1 MSGSFV
7 AIRSETGCV
16 AGSRRRAWLHAA
28 ICIDS
33 RLVGATLPPGK
44 FSQKNQEQGRER
56 RETRHRVL
64 SGAGLSSAL
73 APFRIRNYRFQWPS
87 DLLTSWAFEV
97 ETLVLGWYI
106 MVETGSVLLLTV
118 LASLQYVGTLI
129 APVVGMIGDRLG
141 HRDLLAA
148 MRFAYTVLS
157 GTIMTLAL
165 SGHLAPFNVMV
176 IVTLMG
182 LIRPSDLGVRGA
194 LLADI
199 MPPERLVGA
208 ISLARTTQ
216 DSARIAGALTG
227 ASLFAALGIGYV
239 YVAIA
244 CFYFTAAILML
255 CMTRPVQ
262 SHGAGHAADVAHGA
276 SLLRDLKEGIV
287 YAWSGPGMRAALC
300 VAFLANLTAF
310 PLTNGLLPYVARD
323 IFHTDQTGLG
333 YLSASFAVGSLIG
346 SITLSMAGGVRIA
359 RLLIGATLAWYAM
372 LLVFVELRTMP
383 VAMACLVL
391 AGTAQSMSMISAA
404 VMLMRNASAHL
415 RGRVMGVRMMVIYG
429 LPLGLLAAGSL
440 IDMIGYTATGTLLA
454 AAGFIAML
462 GIALRWRADLWPV
475 HAPANAR

>member
-1 MSGSFV
+1 LN
-7 AIRSETGCV
+7 R
-16 AGSRRRAWLHAA
+16 AGR
-28 ICIDS
+28 
-33 RLVGATLPPGK
+33 T
-44 FSQKNQEQGRER
+44 
-56 RETRHRVL
+56 
-64 SGAGLSSAL
+64 SAF
-73 APFRIRNYRFQWPS
+73 APFHIRNYRFQWPS

-129 APVVGMIGDRLG
+129 APILGMVGDRMG
-141 HRDLLAA
+141 HRDLLAM
-148 MRFAYTVLS
+148 MRFAYAALAA
-157 GTIMTLAL
+157 TIMTLAL
-165 SGHLAPFNVMV
+165 TGHLAPLNVMI
-176 IVTLMG
+176 IVAIMG

-199 MPPERLVGA
+199 MPAGQLVGA

-227 ASLFAALGIGYV
+227 AGLFAALGIGFT

-244 CFYFTAAILML
+244 CFYLTAAVLML
-255 CMTRPVQ
+255 CLTPPAK
-262 SHGAGHAADVAHGA
+262 SFGAFGHPANAAPGSSV
-276 SLLRDLKEGIV
+276 LRDLKEGIA
-287 YAWSGPGMRAALC
+287 YAWNGPGMRAALC

-310 PLTNGLLPYVARD
+310 PLTNGLLPYVARS

-333 YLSASFAVGSLIG
+333 YLSASFAAGSLIG
-346 SITLSMAGGVRIA
+346 SITLSLAGGVRIA

-372 LLVFVELRTMP
+372 LLAFVEIRTMP

-391 AGTAQSMSMISAA
+391 AGIAQSMSMISAA

-440 IDMIGYTATGTLLA
+440 IDLIGYSATGTLYA
-454 AAGFIAML
+454 AAGLVAML
-462 GIALRWRADLWPV
+462 AIALHWRADLWPV
-475 HAPANAR
+475 HAPANVR

>member
-1 MSGSFV
+1 M
-7 AIRSETGCV
+7 RYCRLT
-16 AGSRRRAWLHAA
+16 RASSALR
-28 ICIDS
+28 CPN
-33 RLVGATLPPGK
+33 REVFP
-44 FSQKNQEQGRER
+44 KNQEKGRER

-64 SGAGLSSAL
+64 SGAGRTSAL
-73 APFRIRNYRFQWPS
+73 APFHIRNYRFQWPS

-129 APVVGMIGDRLG
+129 APVLGMVGDRMG

-157 GTIMTLAL
+157 ATIMTLAL
-165 SGHLAPFNVMV
+165 TGHLAPLNVMI
-176 IVTLMG
+176 IVSIMG

-199 MPPERLVGA
+199 MPSELLVGA

-216 DSARIAGALTG
+216 DSARIVGALTG
-227 ASLFAALGIGYV
+227 AALFAALGIGFV

-244 CFYFTAAILML
+244 CFYLAAAVLML
-255 CMTRPVQ
+255 CLTRPAK
-262 SHGAGHAADVAHGA
+262 SLGAVDHPTNDTP
-276 SLLRDLKEGIV
+276 SSTLMRDLKEGIV

-346 SITLSMAGGVRIA
+346 SITLSLAGGVRIA

-372 LLVFVELRTMP
+372 LLVFVEIRTMP

-391 AGTAQSMSMISAA
+391 AGMAQSMSMISAA
-404 VMLMRNASAHL
+404 VMLMRHASAHL

-440 IDMIGYTATGTLLA
+440 IDLVGYSATGTLYA
-454 AAGFIAML
+454 SAGLIAMMA
-462 GIALRWRADLWPV
+462 IALHWRADLWPV
-475 HAPANAR
+475 HAPANVR

>member
-1 MSGSFV
+1 M
-7 AIRSETGCV
+7 RWLQLTP
-16 AGSRRRAWLHAA
+16 AGSALRSRNRA
-28 ICIDS
+28 
-33 RLVGATLPPGK
+33 
-44 FSQKNQEQGRER
+44 FSQQNQRPGSKSGFKTQKSQEKGRTR
-56 RETRHRVL
+56 RDTRHRVL
-64 SGAGLSSAL
+64 SGTTRTSAL
-73 APFRIRNYRFQWPS
+73 APFRIRSYRFQWPS

-118 LASLQYVGTLI
+118 LASLQYVGTLV
-129 APVVGMIGDRLG
+129 APVVGMIGDRVG
-141 HRDLLAA
+141 HRDLLAV
-148 MRFAYTVLS
+148 MRFAYTALA

-165 SGHLAPFNVMV
+165 TGHLAPLNVMI
-176 IVTLMG
+176 IVALMG
-182 LIRPSDLGVRGA
+182 VIRPSDLGVRGA

-199 MPPERLVGA
+199 MPPEQLVGA

-227 ASLFAALGIGYV
+227 AGLFAALGIGYV
-239 YVAIA
+239 YVGIA
-244 CFYFTAAILML
+244 SFYFVAAILML
-255 CMTRPVQ
+255 CMGRPK
-262 SHGAGHAADVAHGA
+262 SHSTVDLEPGDLPG
-276 SLLRDLKEGIV
+276 SKLLHDLKEGIV

-391 AGTAQSMSMISAA
+391 AGIAQSMSMISAA

-440 IDMIGYTATGTLLA
+440 IDLIGYTATGTLLA

-462 GIALRWRADLWPV
+462 AIALHWRADLWPV

>member
-1 MSGSFV
+1 LSGS
-7 AIRSETGCV
+7 ARTSI
-16 AGSRRRAWLHAA
+16 
-28 ICIDS
+28 
-33 RLVGATLPPGK
+33 
-44 FSQKNQEQGRER
+44 
-56 RETRHRVL
+56 
-64 SGAGLSSAL
+64 L

-87 DLLTSWAFEV
+87 DLLTSWAFEI

-129 APVVGMIGDRLG
+129 APVLGMVGDRLG
-141 HRDLLAA
+141 HRDLLAV
-148 MRFAYTVLS
+148 MRLVYTALAA
-157 GTIMTLAL
+157 TTLTLAL
-165 SGHLAPFNVMV
+165 SGYLSPFNVMI
-176 IVTLMG
+176 IVAIMG

-199 MPPERLVGA
+199 MPPAQLVGA
-208 ISLARTTQ
+208 ISVARTTQ

-227 ASLFAALGIGYV
+227 AGLFAALGIGYS
-239 YVAIA
+239 YVVIV
-244 CFYFTAAILML
+244 CLYFVSAILML
-255 CMTRPVQ
+255 SMTRPQQ
-262 SHGAGHAADVAHGA
+262 SVAPVDPSVGLLGS

-287 YAWSGPGMRAALC
+287 YSWSGPGMRAALC

-346 SITLSMAGGVRIA
+346 SITLSLAHRVRIA

-372 LLVFVELRTMP
+372 LLVFVEISTVP
-383 VAMACLVL
+383 VAMGCLL
-391 AGTAQSMSMISAA
+391 FAGIAQSMSMISAA
-404 VMLMRNASAHL
+404 VILMRTASAHL

-440 IDMIGYTATGTLLA
+440 IDLVGYSATGTLYA
-454 AAGFIAML
+454 ASGLIAML
-462 GIALRWRADLWPV
+462 AIALHWRADLWPV
-475 HAPANAR
+475 HAAANVH

>member
-1 MSGSFV
+1 
-7 AIRSETGCV
+7 
-16 AGSRRRAWLHAA
+16 
-28 ICIDS
+28 
-33 RLVGATLPPGK
+33 
-44 FSQKNQEQGRER
+44 
-56 RETRHRVL
+56 L
-64 SGAGLSSAL
+64 SGATWASAF

-129 APVVGMIGDRLG
+129 APVFGMIGDRVG
-141 HRDLLAA
+141 HRDLLAV
-148 MRFAYTVLS
+148 MRFAYTALS
-157 GTIMTLAL
+157 ATIMTLAL
-165 SGHLAPFNVMV
+165 TGHLAPLNVMI
-176 IVTLMG
+176 IVAIMG

-199 MPPERLVGA
+199 MPAERLVGA

-227 ASLFAALGIGYV
+227 AGLFAALGIGFV

-244 CFYFTAAILML
+244 CFYLSAALLML
-255 CMTRPVQ
+255 CLTRPAK
-262 SHGAGHAADVAHGA
+262 SHGVVDHRSDKPG
-276 SLLRDLKEGIV
+276 SNLLRDLKEGIV
-287 YAWSGPGMRAALC
+287 HAWNGPGMRAALC

-346 SITLSMAGGVRIA
+346 SITLSLASGVRIA

-372 LLVFVELRTMP
+372 LLVFVEIRTMP

-391 AGTAQSMSMISAA
+391 AGIAQSMSMISAA
-404 VMLMRNASAHL
+404 VILMRTASAHL

-440 IDMIGYTATGTLLA
+440 IDLIGYSATGTLYA
-454 AAGFIAML
+454 ATGLIAMMA
-462 GIALRWRADLWPV
+462 IALHWRADLWPV
-475 HAPANAR
+475 HAPANAQ

>member
-1 MSGSFV
+1 MSG
-7 AIRSETGCV
+7 T
-16 AGSRRRAWLHAA
+16 
-28 ICIDS
+28 
-33 RLVGATLPPGK
+33 
-44 FSQKNQEQGRER
+44 
-56 RETRHRVL
+56 TRT
-64 SGAGLSSAL
+64 SAL
-73 APFRIRNYRFQWPS
+73 APFRIRSYRFQWPS

-118 LASLQYVGTLI
+118 LASLQYVGTLV
-129 APVVGMIGDRLG
+129 APVVGMIGDRMG
-141 HRDLLAA
+141 HRDLLAV
-148 MRFAYTVLS
+148 MRFAYTALA

-165 SGHLAPFNVMV
+165 TGHLAPLNVMI
-176 IVTLMG
+176 IVAVMG

-199 MPPERLVGA
+199 MPPEQLVGA

-227 ASLFAALGIGYV
+227 AGLFAALGIGYV
-239 YVAIA
+239 YVGIA
-244 CFYFTAAILML
+244 SFYFIAAILML
-255 CMTRPVQ
+255 CMGRPK
-262 SHGAGHAADVAHGA
+262 SHGAADQSDIDLPG
-276 SLLRDLKEGIV
+276 SKLLRDLKEGIV

-391 AGTAQSMSMISAA
+391 AGIAQSMSMISAA

-440 IDMIGYTATGTLLA
+440 IDLIGYTATGTLLA

-462 GIALRWRADLWPV
+462 AIALHWRADLWPV

>member
-1 MSGSFV
+1 VS
-7 AIRSETGCV
+7 A
-16 AGSRRRAWLHAA
+16 
-28 ICIDS
+28 
-33 RLVGATLPPGK
+33 
-44 FSQKNQEQGRER
+44 
-56 RETRHRVL
+56 
-64 SGAGLSSAL
+64 AGLNSAL
-73 APFRIRNYRFQWPS
+73 APFRIRSYRFQWPS

-129 APVVGMIGDRLG
+129 APVVGMIGDRVG

-148 MRFAYTVLS
+148 MRFAYTALS

-165 SGHLAPFNVMV
+165 TGHLAPFNVMI
-176 IVTLMG
+176 IVSLMG

-227 ASLFAALGIGYV
+227 AGLFAALGIGYV

-244 CFYFTAAILML
+244 SFYFAAAILML
-255 CMTRPVQ
+255 CMTRPAQ
-262 SHGAGHAADVAHGA
+262 SHGEHAADVASGA

-333 YLSASFAVGSLIG
+333 YLSASFAVGSLAG

-372 LLVFVELRTMP
+372 LLVFVEIRTMP
-383 VAMACLVL
+383 VARACLVL
-391 AGTAQSMSMISAA
+391 AGIAQSMSMISAA

-462 GIALRWRADLWPV
+462 AIALHWRADLWPL

>member
-1 MSGSFV
+1 MKRP
-7 AIRSETGCV
+7 ART
-16 AGSRRRAWLHAA
+16 
-28 ICIDS
+28 
-33 RLVGATLPPGK
+33 
-44 FSQKNQEQGRER
+44 
-56 RETRHRVL
+56 
-64 SGAGLSSAL
+64 SAL

-87 DLLTSWAFEV
+87 DLLTSWAFEI

-118 LASLQYVGTLI
+118 MASLQYVGTLI
-129 APVVGMIGDRLG
+129 APVLGMVGDRIG
-141 HRDLLAA
+141 HRDLLVMMRLVYTTLAA
-148 MRFAYTVLS
+148 T
-157 GTIMTLAL
+157 TMTLAL
-165 SGHLAPFNVMV
+165 SGHLSPFNVMI
-176 IVTLMG
+176 IVTIMG

-199 MPPERLVGA
+199 MPPEQLVGA
-208 ISLARTTQ
+208 ISVARTTQ

-227 ASLFAALGIGYV
+227 AGLFAALGIGFSYV
-239 YVAIA
+239 VIA
-244 CFYFTAAILML
+244 CLYFVAAILML
-255 CMTRPVQ
+255 SMTRPKQ
-262 SHGAGHAADVAHGA
+262 SVAPADPSGGLLGS

-287 YAWSGPGMRAALC
+287 YSWSGPGMRAALC

-333 YLSASFAVGSLIG
+333 YLSASFAVGSLVG
-346 SITLSMAGGVRIA
+346 SITLSLVGGLRIA

-391 AGTAQSMSMISAA
+391 AGIAQSMSMIAAA
-404 VMLMRNASAHL
+404 VILMKTASAHL

-429 LPLGLLAAGSL
+429 LPLGLLAAGAL
-440 IDMIGYTATGTLLA
+440 IDEIGFVATGTLYAVAGMAMMLA
-454 AAGFIAML
+454 VI
-462 GIALRWRADLWPV
+462 LRWRADLWPV

>member
-1 MSGSFV
+1 MSRG
-7 AIRSETGCV
+7 
-16 AGSRRRAWLHAA
+16 
-28 ICIDS
+28 
-33 RLVGATLPPGK
+33 
-44 FSQKNQEQGRER
+44 
-56 RETRHRVL
+56 TRT
-64 SGAGLSSAL
+64 SAL

-129 APVVGMIGDRLG
+129 APVVGMIGDRMG
-141 HRDLLAA
+141 HRDLLAV
-148 MRFAYTVLS
+148 MRLAYTALS

-165 SGHLAPFNVMV
+165 SGHLAPLNVMI
-176 IVTLMG
+176 IVAIMG

-199 MPPERLVGA
+199 MPPGQLVGA

-227 ASLFAALGIGYV
+227 ASLFAVLGIGFV
-239 YVAIA
+239 YIGIA
-244 CFYFTAAILML
+244 CFYFVAAILML

-262 SHGAGHAADVAHGA
+262 SHGAADRPADATVAGTV
-276 SLLRDLKEGIV
+276 LRDLKEGIV
-287 YAWSGPGMRAALC
+287 YAWSGPGMSAALC

-359 RLLIGATLAWYAM
+359 RLLIGATVAWYAM
-372 LLVFVELRTMP
+372 LLVFVEIRTMP

-391 AGTAQSMSMISAA
+391 AGIAQSMSMISAA

-440 IDMIGYTATGTLLA
+440 IDLIGYSATGTLYA
-454 AAGFIAML
+454 AAGLVAML
-462 GIALRWRADLWPV
+462 AITLHWRADLWPV
-475 HAPANAR
+475 HAPGECKVRRARRDAAP

>member
-1 MSGSFV
+1 
-7 AIRSETGCV
+7 
-16 AGSRRRAWLHAA
+16 
-28 ICIDS
+28 
-33 RLVGATLPPGK
+33 
-44 FSQKNQEQGRER
+44 
-56 RETRHRVL
+56 L
-64 SGAGLSSAL
+64 SGAGRSSAL
-73 APFRIRNYRFQWPS
+73 APFHIRNYRFQWPS

-129 APVVGMIGDRLG
+129 APVLGMLGDRMG

-148 MRFAYTVLS
+148 MRFAYTALS
-157 GTIMTLAL
+157 ATIMTLAL
-165 SGHLAPFNVMV
+165 TGHLAPLNVMI
-176 IVTLMG
+176 IVSIMG

-199 MPPERLVGA
+199 MPTELLVGA

-227 ASLFAALGIGYV
+227 AALFAALGIGFV

-244 CFYFTAAILML
+244 CFYLAAAVLML
-255 CMTRPVQ
+255 CLTRPAKSFGAVD
-262 SHGAGHAADVAHGA
+262 HGANDTL
-276 SLLRDLKEGIV
+276 SSTLLRDLKEGIV

-346 SITLSMAGGVRIA
+346 SITLTFAGGVRIA

-372 LLVFVELRTMP
+372 LLVFVEIRTMP

-391 AGTAQSMSMISAA
+391 AGMAQSMSMISAA
-404 VMLMRNASAHL
+404 VMLMRHASAHL

-440 IDMIGYTATGTLLA
+440 IDLIGYSATGTLYA
-454 AAGFIAML
+454 AAGLVAMMA
-462 GIALRWRADLWPV
+462 IALHWRADLWPA
-475 HAPANAR
+475 HAPANL